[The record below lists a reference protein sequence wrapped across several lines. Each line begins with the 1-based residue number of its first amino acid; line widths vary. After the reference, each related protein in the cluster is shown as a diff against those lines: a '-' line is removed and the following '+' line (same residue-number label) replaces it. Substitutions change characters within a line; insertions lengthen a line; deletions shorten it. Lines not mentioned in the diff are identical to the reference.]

1 MRGRDNS
8 SPGKPVLRVRNLE
21 GEAILFHLGIEP
33 PIAKGDSPPLKCDMS
48 QFLLNDGRT
57 LDLLDN
63 HHKSESAVLFH
74 HGTPG
79 NSTSWS
85 DWIGEFSGGP
95 VRALAA
101 SRPGYG
107 QSDRHSGR
115 KVVDVVDDLSQMLD
129 QFEIKKFVSVGWSGG
144 GPHALAMSLDKRC
157 VGVIT
162 LAGVGKFGQP
172 DLDFLDGMGPENIEE
187 FGVALQGEESL
198 RSWMNA
204 NALELKNVT
213 GSGLREAFGGLVGK
227 ADKEV
232 LSGDFAE
239 EMAAGM
245 RRALSHGFDGW
256 IDDDLAF
263 VQEWGFDL
271 GEINIPVQVWQ
282 GDDDFMVPHSH
293 SNWLASKIPTSEL
306 KFVPE
311 NGHISLVVNHR
322 EEILEKIDGFLD

>member
-1 MRGRDNS
+1 
-8 SPGKPVLRVRNLE
+8 
-21 GEAILFHLGIEP
+21 
-33 PIAKGDSPPLKCDMS
+33 MS
-48 QFLLNDGRT
+48 QILLRDGRT

-63 HHKSESAVLFH
+63 HHKSEAAVLFH

-95 VRALAA
+95 VRAIAA

-107 QSDRHSGR
+107 HSDRHAGR

-129 QFEIKKFVSVGWSGG
+129 EFDIEEFVSVGWSGG

-162 LAGVGKFGQP
+162 LAGVGKYGQS
-172 DLDFLDGMGPENIEE
+172 DLDFLDGMGPENIDE
-187 FGVALQGEESL
+187 FGVAMQGEESL

-204 NALELKNVT
+204 NALDMQQVT
-213 GSGLREAFGGLVGK
+213 GAGLREAFGGLVGN
-227 ADKEV
+227 ADKKV
-232 LSGDFAE
+232 LSGEFAD

-245 RRALSHGFDGW
+245 RRALTRGFDGW

-263 VQEWGFDL
+263 VQDWGFSL
-271 GEINIPVQVWQ
+271 NEIKIPVQIWQ

-293 SNWLASKIPTSEL
+293 SRWLASQIPTSEL
-306 KFVPE
+306 KFVPK
-311 NGHISLVVNHR
+311 NGHISLAVNHR
-322 EEILEKIDGFLD
+322 AEILEKIDELLA

>member
-1 MRGRDNS
+1 MRGCDDAS
-8 SPGKPVLRVRNLE
+8 SGKPAPRMRNLE

-33 PIAKGDSPPLKCDMS
+33 PIAKGEAPPLKCNMS
-48 QFLLNDGRT
+48 EFQLRDGRI

-85 DWIGEFSGGP
+85 EWVREFSGRSI
-95 VRALAA
+95 RAIAA

-107 QSDRHSGR
+107 QSDRHAAR
-115 KVVDVVDDLSQMLD
+115 KVVDVVSDLSQMLGH
-129 QFEIKKFVSVGWSGG
+129 FEIKRFVSVGWSGG

-157 VGVIT
+157 GGVIT
-162 LAGVGKFGQP
+162 LAGVGKYDQP
-172 DLDFLDGMGPENIEE
+172 DLDFLNGMGPENIDEI
-187 FGVALQGEESL
+187 GVALQGEEPL
-198 RSWMNA
+198 RNWMNA
-204 NALELKNVT
+204 NALEMQKVT
-213 GSGLREAFGGLVGK
+213 GPELRSALAGLVGK

-232 LSGDFAE
+232 LLGDFAE

-245 RRALSHGFDGW
+245 RRALSRGFDGW

-271 GEINIPVQVWQ
+271 NEINIPVQVWQ

-293 SNWLASKIPTSEL
+293 SYWLASKIPTSEL

-311 NGHISLVVNHR
+311 NGHISLMVNHR
-322 EEILEKIDGFLD
+322 VEILDKIDRFLA